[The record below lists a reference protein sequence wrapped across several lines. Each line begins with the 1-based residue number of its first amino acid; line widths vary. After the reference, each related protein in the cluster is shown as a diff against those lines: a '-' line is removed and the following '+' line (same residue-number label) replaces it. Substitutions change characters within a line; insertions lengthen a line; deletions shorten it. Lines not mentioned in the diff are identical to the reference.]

1 MVAGAGVLLEEPGVG
16 NKFLG
21 VIVIGVWFA
30 GVAGVGVCKTLAGVD
45 NDFLE

>member
-30 GVAGVGVCKTLAGVD
+30 GVAGVGKTLAGVD